1 MTYGQRRMARCML
14 CMGPTS
20 WEEGRMAQMNTQTLA
35 PVRDSVSA
43 PLPNREKA
51 LKILSKSIYKDL
63 RQNGY
68 EPRQIVALASEIIS
82 LVTSDIKDDVQLD

>member
-1 MTYGQRRMARCML
+1 
-14 CMGPTS
+14 
-20 WEEGRMAQMNTQTLA
+20 MAQMLTQTNM
-35 PVRDSVSA
+35 VRDPGA
-43 PLPNREKA
+43 AAAQLPNREKA